1 MKLQHLFE
9 LSAQIHRENEAFKA
23 WFGHSK
29 IVNDDGDPAVCYH
42 ATAADFKKFIPG
54 GLNPKLSGAAMWFSM
69 DPHNQ
74 PAAHNIRTRTGYK
87 DGVHVMPVY
96 IRMERP
102 LVIDDM
108 PSLEWAREVF
118 AKGSRE
124 FPQLMASDWVAEV
137 THDGEYDG
145 IIFDA
150 VKLGWED
157 AVVELIVFNPNQV
170 KSALGNS
177 GTFSKDDDDITK

>member
-1 MKLQHLFE
+1 MKLQKLLE
-9 LSAQIHRENEAFKA
+9 LSSQIHRENEAFRA
-23 WFGHSK
+23 WFGRSK
-29 IVNDDGDPAVCYH
+29 IVDDNGDPAVCYH
-42 ATAADFKKFIPG
+42 ATSADFKKFIPG

-74 PAAHNIRTRTGYK
+74 PASHNIRTRTGYK

-108 PSLEWAREVF
+108 PSLEWARKVF

-150 VKLGWED
+150 VKLGWPD

-177 GTFSKDDDDITK
+177 GTFAKDDDDITK